1 MTNNPC
7 SLNEVSNRNLLSIG
21 GFQLVINKC
30 PKVDFLC
37 NKANLPGLSLGVAVQ
52 ANYLRDL
59 PVPGEKLTYQDLR
72 VDFLVDEK
80 LENYIQL
87 YDWITSLGYPESLS
101 QFSELQTDNRFF
113 KDKQDGFQERS
124 DGTLIILNSNFQEAG
139 KIKFRALFPTELTG
153 IPFDATIEQQ
163 QYYTATAIFKYT
175 MFDLID
181 DKGTKV

>member
-1 MTNNPC
+1 MSNNPC
-7 SLNEVSNRNLLSIG
+7 SLNEVSNKNLLSIG
-21 GFQLVINKC
+21 GFRLIINKC

-72 VDFLVDEK
+72 VDFLVDEH

-87 YDWITSLGYPESLS
+87 YDWMTSLGYPESIS
-101 QFSELQTDNRFF
+101 QFSELQKNSRYFPDDNSS
-113 KDKQDGFQERS
+113 FQERS
-124 DGTLIILNSNFQEAG
+124 DATLIILNSNYQEAG
-139 KIKFRALFPTELTG
+139 KIKFRDVFPTELTG
-153 IPFDATIEQQ
+153 IHFDATIDQQ

-175 MFDLID
+175 MYDLID
-181 DKGTKV
+181 NEGKKV

>member
-1 MTNNPC
+1 MSNNPC

-21 GFQLVINKC
+21 GFKLVINKC

-87 YDWITSLGYPESLS
+87 YEWMTSLGFPENFD
-101 QFSELQTDNRFF
+101 QFSRLQKNSRYFP
-113 KDKQDGFQERS
+113 DGNNSFQERS
-124 DGTLIILNSNFQEAG
+124 DATLIILNSNYQEAG
-139 KIKFRALFPTELTG
+139 TIKFRDLFPIELTG

-163 QYYTATAIFKYT
+163 QYNTVAV
-175 MFDLID
+175 LL
-181 DKGTKV
+181 

>member
-1 MTNNPC
+1 MDYHITDPY
-7 SLNEVSNRNLLSIG
+7 LIKDNEKVLYSEKIIRL
-21 GFQLVINKC
+21 
-30 PKVDFLC
+30 PKIW
-37 NKANLPGLSLGVAVQ
+37 SSH
-52 ANYLRDL
+52 
-59 PVPGEKLTYQDLR
+59 EKL
-72 VDFLVDEK
+72 DEK

-139 KIKFRALFPTELTG
+139 KIKFRDLFPTELTG

>member
-1 MTNNPC
+1 MFLTY
-7 SLNEVSNRNLLSIG
+7 
-21 GFQLVINKC
+21 C
-30 PKVDFLC
+30 PEHSTDVC
-37 NKANLPGLSLGVAVQ
+37 TYTPGLYNASPRGAGGLF
-52 ANYLRDL
+52 
-59 PVPGEKLTYQDLR
+59 
-72 VDFLVDEK
+72 DFLVDEK

-139 KIKFRALFPTELTG
+139 KIKFRDLFPTELTG